1 MENTLSSRIKDE
13 FIFSVEKDPQIRNAF
28 LLIDND
34 ALDIHVNA
42 CYGLNSSIDQP
53 YYIASIGKVFTSVI
67 IGQMVEKNLISYE
80 DKVLDILGSSIVDG
94 LHTYKGINYMGEVTI
109 RHLLNHTSGI
119 GDYFSDKPTRGK
131 SMLEMILESPY
142 QHYSPLEIVAWSK
155 KNIKPRF
162 KPGKGFHYSD
172 TGYHLLGLV
181 IEKILNMPLAEVM
194 EKNIFSPLHMK
205 NTVFAS
211 YEKQTKIDESRI
223 CDVYWG
229 ENNVKDYSIFND
241 DYAGGG
247 IISTSNDLLL
257 FFRAIIHH
265 QIIGEFTLKQMTT
278 WSSYSSLKLLGI
290 AYGLGWM
297 YLKSTPLLFPKKFSS
312 FGHIGS
318 IGSFMFYNPTTKTY
332 LIGSVNRFQYHR
344 KSMNIMFK
352 TLKVIM
358 REHEK
363 LVIQ

>member
-1 MENTLSSRIKDE
+1 MGINMENTLSSRIKDE

-172 TGYHLLGLV
+172 TGYHLLGL
-181 IEKILNMPLAEVM
+181 
-194 EKNIFSPLHMK
+194 
-205 NTVFAS
+205 
-211 YEKQTKIDESRI
+211 
-223 CDVYWG
+223 
-229 ENNVKDYSIFND
+229 
-241 DYAGGG
+241 
-247 IISTSNDLLL
+247 LL

>member
-1 MENTLSSRIKDE
+1 MEKAITTIIQNQLFE
-13 FIFSVEKDPQIRNAF
+13 SVEKDPNIKNAF
-28 LLIDND
+28 LLVDSD
-34 ALDIHVNA
+34 ALNIHVNVS
-42 CYGLNSSIDQP
+42 YGSNSFIDQP
-53 YYIASIGKVFTSVI
+53 YFIASIGKVFTSVI
-67 IGQMVEKNLISYE
+67 IGQMVEKNLLGYE
-80 DKVLDILGSSIVDG
+80 DKVIDILDSSIVDG
-94 LHTYKGINYMGEVTI
+94 LHTYKGINYIGEVTI

-119 GDYFSDKPTRGK
+119 GDYFSDKPIQGK
-131 SMLEMILESPY
+131 PMLQMILESPY

-162 KPGKGFHYSD
+162 RPGKGFHYSD

-181 IEKILNMPLAEVM
+181 IERILNMPLAEVM
-194 EKNIFSPLHMK
+194 EKNIFSPLNMK

-211 YEKQTKIDESRI
+211 YEKHSKIDEGTI

-229 ENNVKDYSIFND
+229 ENNVKDYSIFKD

-247 IISTSNDLLL
+247 VISTSGDLLL
-257 FFRAIIHH
+257 FLKAIVHH
-265 QIIGEFTLKQMTT
+265 QIVGEPTLKLMTT
-278 WSSYSSLKLLGI
+278 WSTHSSFKLFGI
-290 AYGLGWM
+290 TYGLGLM
-297 YLKSTPLLFPKKFSS
+297 YLKSTPLLFPKKFCS

-352 TLKVIM
+352 ALKAIM

-363 LVIQ
+363 

>member
-1 MENTLSSRIKDE
+1 MEVNMENTLSSRIRDR
-13 FIFSVEKDPQIRNAF
+13 FICSVEKDPQIKNAF
-28 LLIDND
+28 LLVDND

-42 CYGLNSSIDQP
+42 CYGLNSSADQP

-67 IGQMVEKNLISYE
+67 IGQMVEKNLIGYE
-80 DKVLDILGSSIVDG
+80 DKVMDILGSSIVDG
-94 LHTYKGINYMGEVTI
+94 LHTYKGINFVGEITI

-119 GDYFSDKPTRGK
+119 GDYFSDKPIQGK
-131 SMLEMILESPY
+131 SMLQMILESPY
-142 QHYSPLEIVAWSK
+142 KHYSPLDIIEWSK

-194 EKNIFSPLHMK
+194 EKNIFLPLQMK

-211 YEKQTKIDESRI
+211 YEKQRKVDEDTV
-223 CDVYWG
+223 CNVYWG
-229 ENNVKDYSIFND
+229 ENNVKDYSIFKD

-247 IISTSNDLLL
+247 IITTSSDLLL
-257 FFRAIIHH
+257 FFKAIIHH
-265 QIIGEFTLKQMTT
+265 QIVGESTLKQMTT
-278 WSSYSSLKLLGI
+278 WSTFSSVKLIGI
-290 AYGLGWM
+290 AYGLGLM
-297 YLKSTPLLFPKKFSS
+297 CLKSTPLLFPEKFSS

-352 TLKVIM
+352 ALKVIM
-358 REHEK
+358 K
-363 LVIQ
+363 AQ

>member
-1 MENTLSSRIKDE
+1 MVKTLETRIRDQ
-13 FIFSVEKDPQIRNAF
+13 FIASVEKDSNVQHAF
-28 LLIDND
+28 LLVDND
-34 ALDIHVNA
+34 ALDIHVNE
-42 CYGLNSSIDQP
+42 CYGLNSTVDQP

-94 LHTYKGINYMGEVTI
+94 LHTYKGINYAGEVTI

-119 GDYFSDKPTRGK
+119 GDYFSDKPIQGK
-131 SMLEMILESPY
+131 SMLDKILESPY
-142 QHYSPLEIVAWSK
+142 QHYSPLEIVQWSK
-155 KNIKPRF
+155 TNIKPRF

-181 IEKILNMPLAEVM
+181 IEKILEMPLHEIM
-194 EKNIFSPLHMK
+194 EKNIFSPLKMI

-211 YEKQTKIDESRI
+211 YEKQEKIDEGSI

-229 ENNVKDYSIFND
+229 EKNVKDFSIFKD
-241 DYAGGG
+241 DFAGGG
-247 IISTSNDLLL
+247 IITTSSDLLL
-257 FFRAIIHH
+257 FFKAVINH
-265 QIIGEFTLKQMTT
+265 QIIQESTLAQMTN
-278 WSSYSSLKLLGI
+278 WSRYSSFKFIGI
-290 AYGLGWM
+290 AYGLGLM

-344 KSMNIMFK
+344 KSMNIMFNA
-352 TLKVIM
+352 LKLIM

-363 LVIQ
+363 